1 MDLLE
6 VAPNAFAFQ
15 GVWMLAAQEECSSKV
30 YPQCTKVLVLVLV
43 LVLRE
48 RRQPECSYWLA
59 SACIQE

>member
-15 GVWMLAAQEECSSKV
+15 GVWMLAAQEEVSSNV

-43 LVLRE
+43 LVRE

-59 SACIQE
+59 SACVQE